1 MKKSTRLPTLAVSL
15 TAIGAALAVFSN
27 SVQAQVT
34 FQSVSNGLVS
44 FYPLDSVITNGA
56 ILTTP
61 DHIGGRDLIL
71 SPFTTGANLVPANR
85 PLGAPGASS
94 NCFNLNQSGG
104 PTVLYYNSRGQSPL
118 EMTNPAVSDFLPFCN
133 QLDATMSFWIKG
145 AAVGTD
151 TRFMGEAANDGNN
164 DPLWLWGDH
173 SSGPGKAHLIF
184 RHTVNNGGFTTM
196 SDGTRQ
202 NPLAGNYMNQ
212 DSAYTTNAILDNT
225 WHLFTVVID
234 TNGFVDVYVDGN
246 RDPGIQNGAGGYT
259 NALGEF
265 TVCKPMFVT
274 NTYYTTNLYPKVS
287 PPASNP
293 PPSGYVK
300 WVMNSMFTGG
310 STAFGGFKRGGVS
323 AGINC
328 QIDDIA
334 FWNRAL
340 TSDEIAF
347 VYTNGLPGI
356 PLTRPLIIN
365 NFAASIVEVAKGDVA
380 TLAWNVTG
388 ASTTPGS
395 ITISGVGDVTAIG
408 AIGSV
413 DVPVN
418 GDQLFTLTATNA
430 TGTAGKSINVKVFP
444 GVDSNWHLFQRFDG
458 VYADTDNG
466 IATDIYG
473 NRDWN
478 SAISSYAGAFDRWNV
493 VTLTNS
499 GATNKVLSPR
509 TGYVPNTTSAIGFDS
524 RGALAYANLN
534 SLTVGPNQTRTL
546 FFRFSLHDPESWVQD
561 FGVYSDMDA
570 HIGLTDYNWWAG
582 PEGAGPAPAELFSKG
597 PMVNIVR
604 ATTTGDYSQQEP
616 FDLRAYDWSGTGT
629 TNTYSYL
636 ASVNAAGLQTN
647 VNYMLWMDIENHN
660 TGYDTNTSSTTN
672 MPLYSVYLQKQ
683 GDPTRTLLFSGFHG
697 NRNYAPPTDLGPNQA
712 TPYLD
717 KFFANMGTESILTSV
732 PGAYFET
739 NMIAIDDIYL
749 SKSGVNSTV
758 PRLFD
763 ITSIVKGTSSVT
775 LTWGSL
781 GSLFGTNTYTIQ
793 RKTALT
799 DATWSTLATIPSGG
813 ATTTYVDNTIGS
825 SSSAYYRVV
834 WP

>member
-1 MKKSTRLPTLAVSL
+1 MKKPTRLPTLAVSL
-15 TAIGAALAVFSN
+15 TAISAALAVFSN
-27 SVQAQVT
+27 SVHAQT

-44 FYPLDSVITNGA
+44 FYPLDSVLTNGA
-56 ILTTP
+56 TLTTP

-71 SPFTTGANLVPANR
+71 SAATTAANLIPANR

-118 EMTNPAVSDFLPFCN
+118 EIANPTVSDFLPFCN
-133 QLDATMSFWIKG
+133 QLNATMSFWVK
-145 AAVGTD
+145 AASPGTD

-173 SSGPGKAHLIF
+173 PSGPGKAHLIF

-212 DSAYTTNAILDNT
+212 DTAYTTNTLFDSA

-234 TNGFVDVYVDGN
+234 TNGFVDVYVDGT
-246 RDPGIQNGAGGYT
+246 RDIGIQNGAGGYT

-287 PPASNP
+287 PPTTNP
-293 PPSGYVK
+293 PPNGYVK
-300 WVMNSMFTGG
+300 WVMNSVFTGG
-310 STAFGGFKRGGVS
+310 STAFGGFKRGSNPSG
-323 AGINC
+323 GINC

-340 TSDEIAF
+340 SAAEIAF
-347 VYTNGLPGI
+347 VHTNGLPGI
-356 PLTRPLIIN
+356 SLTRPLIIN

-380 TLAWNVTG
+380 TVSWNITG

-395 ITISGVGDVTAIG
+395 ITISGVGDVTATG
-408 AIGSV
+408 PIGSV
-413 DVPVN
+413 NVPMN
-418 GDQLFTLTATNA
+418 GGDQLFTLTVTNA
-430 TGTAGKSINVKVFP
+430 TGTATNSINVKVFP

-458 VYADTDNG
+458 LYADTENG

-473 NRDWN
+473 NRNWN
-478 SAISSYAGAFDRWNV
+478 SAISAFGGAYDRWNV
-493 VTLTNS
+493 VTVTNS
-499 GATNKVLSPR
+499 GAENKVLSPR
-509 TGYVPNTTSAIGFDS
+509 TGYVENPASAIGFDA
-524 RGALAYANLN
+524 RGALAYGNLN
-534 SLTVGPNQTRTL
+534 SLTVGANQTRTL
-546 FFRFSLHDPESWVQD
+546 FFRFSLRDPQSWVQN
-561 FGVYSDMDA
+561 FSVYSDMDA
-570 HIGLTDYNWWAG
+570 HIGLTDYNWWGG
-582 PEGAGPAPAELFSKG
+582 PEGAGPAPAELFDKG

-604 ATTTGDYSQQEP
+604 ATTTGNYAQQEP
-616 FDLRAYDWSGTGT
+616 FNLRAYDWSGTAT
-629 TNTYSYL
+629 TNTYSYV
-636 ASVNAAGLQTN
+636 ASVSPAGLETN
-647 VNYMLWMDIENHN
+647 VNYMLWMDIVNN
-660 TGYDTNTSSTTN
+660 KAGYDPGTSSTTN

-683 GDPTRTLLFSGFHG
+683 GEATRTLLFSGFHG
-697 NRNYAPPTDLGPNQA
+697 NRNFNAPTNLGPNQA
-712 TPYLD
+712 TSPLD
-717 KFFANMGTESILTSV
+717 KFFVNMGTGSILTNG

-739 NMIAIDDIYL
+739 NMIVIDDIYL
-749 SKSGVNSTV
+749 SKSGVNATV

-763 ITSIVKGTSSVT
+763 ITSIVKNPGSVS
-775 LTWGSL
+775 LTWNSL
-781 GSLFGTNTYTIQ
+781 GSLYGTNTYTIQ
-793 RKTALT
+793 RAGLITGPWT
-799 DATWSTLATIPSGG
+799 TLGTIPSGG
-813 ATTTYVDNTIGS
+813 ATTTYTDTTIGS
-825 SSSAYYRVV
+825 SGAAYYRIA